1 MDTIF
6 NLHDWI
12 GANRAH
18 GTEVKNCEENQHRLL
33 QIRTDV
39 SGGVASKNLN
49 HLSPHMQA
57 GALMAFDKEVDNV
70 EDIQGR
76 PGEEKDHAD
85 THQNPKGS
93 SKVRACVYLGHYEY
107 EFFYVIV
114 MSSTLNDIKYT

>member
-18 GTEVKNCEENQHRLL
+18 GAEVKNCEENQHRLL

-39 SGGVASKNLN
+39 SKKSN

-57 GALMAFDKEVDNV
+57 GALMAVDKEVDNV

-76 PGEEKDHAD
+76 PGEEEDHAD

-93 SKVRACVYLGHYEY
+93 SKVRICILGQQ
-107 EFFYVIV
+107 
-114 MSSTLNDIKYT
+114 L

>member
-39 SGGVASKNLN
+39 SGGVASKHQKLG
-49 HLSPHMQA
+49 PHMQA
-57 GALMAFDKEVDNV
+57 GALMAVDKEVDNV

-76 PGEEKDHAD
+76 PGEEEDHAD

-93 SKVRACVYLGHYEY
+93 SKVRICIPWAT
-107 EFFYVIV
+107 I
-114 MSSTLNDIKYT
+114 MSSFM

>member
-1 MDTIF
+1 MIRFIVQTCNAQEKLIQKSFEIQKGKVFLDQVGMDTIF

-39 SGGVASKNLN
+39 SGGVASKHQKLG
-49 HLSPHMQA
+49 PHMQA
-57 GALMAFDKEVDNV
+57 GALMAVDKEVDNV

-76 PGEEKDHAD
+76 PGEKEDHAD
-85 THQNPKGS
+85 THQNP
-93 SKVRACVYLGHYEY
+93 
-107 EFFYVIV
+107 
-114 MSSTLNDIKYT
+114 